1 MTWSGR
7 SPCLT
12 FTDFCC
18 MFPSVAVAGFRFI
31 DDELFPA
38 LWFGTWIRRWS
49 TLSRLSRFRGGM
61 FSSLVAAMWI
71 RRAGNLWARKPLMYI
86 LFTGGQVARGA
97 WFDPRLFLMNILREG
112 AERKISKFSFHFGNV
127 FIFVSKPCTVFPA

>member
-12 FTDFCC
+12 FIDICC

-86 LFTGGQVARGA
+86 LFTSGQDSFSGIVRLEGLEKNVKKVLLCENGFEFHSCNDCNAL
-97 WFDPRLFLMNILREG
+97 PRHDI
-112 AERKISKFSFHFGNV
+112 
-127 FIFVSKPCTVFPA
+127 